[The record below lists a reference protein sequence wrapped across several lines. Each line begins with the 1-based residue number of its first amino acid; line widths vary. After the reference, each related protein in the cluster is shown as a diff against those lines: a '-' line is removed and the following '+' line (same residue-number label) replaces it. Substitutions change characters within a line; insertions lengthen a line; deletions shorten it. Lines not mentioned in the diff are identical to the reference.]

1 MHVVR
6 LLGGLVVG
14 AVAACGPNHR
24 VNPSLTPDGD
34 RVITAEQIAT
44 MQVST
49 AWDVVE
55 RSGAVDMSEAVDGRS
70 AEIHSRLGTNSITL
84 TSADEPMLIV
94 DGVRFTDPRV
104 LQSISALSIERLRI
118 MGAIQG
124 TIKEGTNATAGVIEI
139 TTKTSPND

>member
-1 MHVVR
+1 MQVIRV
-6 LLGGLVVG
+6 LGGLLVG
-14 AVAACGPNHR
+14 MVAACGPNHR
-24 VNPSLTPDGD
+24 VGSQLTGDGD
-34 RVITAEQIAT
+34 RVITSDQIAQ

-70 AEIHSRLGTNSITL
+70 AEIHSRQGTNSISL
-84 TSADEPMLIV
+84 VSADEPMLIV
-94 DGVRFTDPRV
+94 DGVRIDDPRV
-104 LQSISALSIERLRI
+104 LHTISAVSIERMRI

-124 TIKEGTNATAGVIEI
+124 TIKEGTNATGGVIEI

>member
-1 MHVVR
+1 
-6 LLGGLVVG
+6 
-14 AVAACGPNHR
+14 
-24 VNPSLTPDGD
+24 
-34 RVITAEQIAT
+34 
-44 MQVST
+44 
-49 AWDVVE
+49 
-55 RSGAVDMSEAVDGRS
+55 MSEAVDGRS

>member
-34 RVITAEQIAT
+34 RVITAEQIAA

-104 LQSISALSIERLRI
+104 LQSISALTIERLRI
-118 MGAIQG
+118 MNAIQG

>member
-1 MHVVR
+1 M
-6 LLGGLVVG
+6 VVG
-14 AVAACGPNHR
+14 AVAACGPSHR

-34 RVITAEQIAT
+34 RVITSEQIAT

-49 AWDVVE
+49 AWDVIE
-55 RSGAVDMSEAVDGRS
+55 RSGVVDMSEAVDGRS

-104 LQSISALSIERLRI
+104 LQNISALSIERLRI

-139 TTKTSPND
+139 TTKTSPNE

>member
-1 MHVVR
+1 
-6 LLGGLVVG
+6 
-14 AVAACGPNHR
+14 

-34 RVITAEQIAT
+34 RVITAEQIAA

-49 AWDVVE
+49 AWDVIE

-84 TSADEPMLIV
+84 ISADEPMLIV
-94 DGVRFTDPRV
+94 DGIRFTDPRV
-104 LQSISALSIERLRI
+104 LHSISALSIERLRI

-124 TIKEGTNATAGVIEI
+124 TIKEGTNATGGVIEI
-139 TTKTSPND
+139 TTKTAPNE

>member
-1 MHVVR
+1 MHVMR
-6 LLGGLVVG
+6 LLGGLLVG
-14 AVAACGPNHR
+14 TVAACGPNHR

-34 RVITAEQIAT
+34 RVITAAQIAQ

-84 TSADEPMLIV
+84 ASADEPMLIV
-94 DGVRFTDPRV
+94 DGVRITDPRV
-104 LQSISALSIERLRI
+104 LHSISALSIERLRI

-139 TTKTSPND
+139 TTKTSPDE

>member
-14 AVAACGPNHR
+14 AVAACGANHR

-34 RVITAEQIAT
+34 RVITAEQIAA

-49 AWDVVE
+49 AWDVIE

-84 TSADEPMLIV
+84 ISADEPMLIV
-94 DGVRFTDPRV
+94 DGIRFTDPRV
-104 LQSISALSIERLRI
+104 LHSISALSIERLRI

-124 TIKEGTNATAGVIEI
+124 TIKEGTNATGGVIEI
-139 TTKTSPND
+139 TTKTAPNE